1 MSDLTD
7 ELLRLLGDGRTIEAV
22 RRYREATGVGLA
34 EAKAKIDE
42 MAAVMNGTPAAAT
55 PSTDDELTAQ
65 VVEAARTTGL
75 IAAIKGYREAT
86 GVGLKE
92 AKDAVEAICRSR
104 GIVPAQGSGGG
115 MAVVLAGM
123 VVVLAAAIIGAVLV
137 FAK

>member
-7 ELLRLLGDGRTIEAV
+7 ELLQLLGEGRSIEAI
-22 RRYREATGVGLA
+22 RRYREATGVNLA
-34 EAKAKIDE
+34 EAKTKIDE
-42 MAAVMNGTPAAAT
+42 MVAVMNGTLAAAT

-65 VVEAARTTGL
+65 VVEAARTAGL
-75 IAAIKGYREAT
+75 IAAIKQYREAT

-104 GIVPAQGSGGG
+104 GVVPAQGSGGG
-115 MAVVLAGM
+115 AI
-123 VVVLAAAIIGAVLV
+123 VVVAGLVVALSAAIIGAVLV